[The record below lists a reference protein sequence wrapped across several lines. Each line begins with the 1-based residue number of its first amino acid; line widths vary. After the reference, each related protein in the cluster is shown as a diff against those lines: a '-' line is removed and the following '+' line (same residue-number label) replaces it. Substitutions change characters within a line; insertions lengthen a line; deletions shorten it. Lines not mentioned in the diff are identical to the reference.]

1 MMGESDSAGE
11 ARGQPPSRLPQLA
24 ERHTDRI
31 ARQIVATLCAEVP
44 FYAGLPRER
53 LDADVRGIVVENL
66 SAFLRMVNSGGAV
79 MELDNETTAALC
91 AGVVR
96 RVEERVP
103 LDALLRAYSVG
114 FRVVW
119 EFFLEV
125 AEPDEHTEL
134 LAAVSMGITY
144 IDRVTALVSEAYV
157 TESEAFQADEYD
169 LHHTLGQALLAGE
182 PCEELASRSGRD
194 LASDYV
200 VVAIH
205 REIQSREH
213 VPAISQMT
221 SRTPTWRWIRNHLED
236 AFGVSPLVI
245 FEGEIIMVLLPGT
258 VEMVHCHMARLP
270 QATDALAGATRV
282 ELTAGFAYNPGRRG
296 VPISAKQARQ
306 VLKLTR
312 RLQRPP
318 GAYGID
324 DVIFEYAISRDVET
338 TTRMAGLLAPLAR
351 STRHELLDTLTAYFE
366 SDFDRR
372 AAAAR
377 LHVHPNTVDYR
388 LGKIR
393 SFTGLDPTSA
403 RGHRLLE
410 AAIVAH
416 RLSEEPLTPPDPA

>member
-1 MMGESDSAGE
+1 MGGSDPASE
-11 ARGQPPSRLPQLA
+11 TRSQPPSRLLQLA

-44 FYAGLPRER
+44 FYAELPRER
-53 LDADVRGIVVENL
+53 LDADVRGVVVENL
-66 SAFLRMVNSGGAV
+66 SAFLRMVNSDGAAK
-79 MELDNETTAALC
+79 EFDQETTAALH

-119 EFFLEV
+119 EFLVQV
-125 AEPDEHTEL
+125 AEPNEHTEL

-169 LHHTLGQALLAGE
+169 LHHALGQALLAGE
-182 PCEELASRSGRD
+182 PCEELASRSGYD
-194 LASDYV
+194 LANDYV

-205 REIQSREH
+205 RGIQARYQTLATI
-213 VPAISQMT
+213 PMT
-221 SRTPTWRWIRNHLED
+221 SRTPRWRWIRNHIED
-236 AFGVSPLVI
+236 AFGVAPLVI
-245 FEGEIIMVLLPGT
+245 LDGETIMVLLPGT
-258 VEMVHCHMARLP
+258 VEMVRGHIAHLP
-270 QATDALAGATRV
+270 QATDALAATTR
-282 ELTAGFAYNPGRRG
+282 LALIAGFAYNPGRRG
-296 VPISAKQARQ
+296 VPISAEQARR
-306 VLKLTR
+306 VLRLTR

-324 DVIFEYAISRDVET
+324 DVIFEYAISRDVEA

-351 STRHELLDTLTAYFE
+351 STKRELLETLTTYFE

-377 LHVHPNTVDYR
+377 LHVHPNTIDYR

-393 SFTGLDPTSA
+393 SFTGLDPASA